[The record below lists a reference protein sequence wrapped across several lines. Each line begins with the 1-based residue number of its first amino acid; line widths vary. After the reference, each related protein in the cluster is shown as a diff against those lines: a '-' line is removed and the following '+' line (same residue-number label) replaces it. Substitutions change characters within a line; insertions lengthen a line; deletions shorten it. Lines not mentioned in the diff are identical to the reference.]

1 MSNILWSMV
10 AGALAGL
17 ASCIALLRFNF
28 VNASRTT
35 GTHKATAA
43 PEATAPSTPPEATPP
58 STPPPPQSPAP
69 HAGSA
74 PVPDTIA
81 AILPPLAKTLSPLAE
96 EVSHPRELLDMP
108 EFQAVVEAFR
118 RPDATMALLSQY
130 ALGANWPLACAAFL
144 VLAER
149 SERQSL
155 CDSVLQHLPNTRPY
169 VLMYTFGF
177 LASLEQR
184 PPVGAVVLAAT
195 QWWQDNAVIPGFIHD
210 YFAQSAQ
217 LGDRPGFGKYLEAK
231 TTELDNAEA
240 IIGLLQKIQHSFA
253 SQLLAALR
261 SWLDT
266 RIDQEFLN
274 SVGTLW
280 SPADRDPMLVL
291 PAAWQELFATAESAV
306 RQSRPRS
313 LLICGDPRIGKTTFI
328 KLLGERLQQDG
339 WTIFAASGSE
349 LMADQIYIGQLEG
362 RIRKVLASL
371 HAQRKLI
378 YYVPDFGQ
386 MANSGTH
393 QGQSASILDQILPAI
408 ATGNLILIGES
419 SQAAATRLLQTRPS
433 LRSLIEVIL
442 LQPMSDTETSALATQ
457 IGKRITEQGGPDI
470 PEQAIATTMDLAQHF
485 LGTQQLPGVVLELL
499 KRATSRAIAA
509 GETALTAESVIATL
523 SQLSGL
529 PPVILD
535 TSQRVNLAHVQDF
548 FTRRVMGQDEA
559 VKAMVDRIAM
569 LKAGL
574 TDPGRPIGVFL
585 FAGPTG
591 TGKTELAKTLA
602 EFLFGSAELTR
613 LDMSEFQTVEA
624 TTKILGH
631 RDDSGTESLI
641 DRIRKQPFSVV
652 LLDEFEKAHP
662 NCWDLFLQI
671 FDDGRLSDANGKEAD
686 FRHCIIILTSNL
698 GATAHRGSGL
708 GFRTETGA
716 FTDDQV
722 LRTIGQTFRPEF
734 VNRLDKIIVFQPL
747 SRELMRGIL
756 HRELTGIQARRG
768 LRERAWAVEWEAS
781 AIEFLLDRGFSPQM
795 GARPLKRAIDQ
806 LLLAP
811 LAATLVEHRFPEGD
825 QFLFVRSDGK
835 KIEVEFVDP
844 DAEPA
849 ASGVPEP
856 DVENDVSLPAIV
868 LSQSGSV
875 AERAVLTSSWR
886 DIDRALAGEAWQ
898 AKIEGLGL
906 ALADPAIWSRDD
918 RHRVFSSLELADRI
932 SEAARTAERLFQR
945 YNTSSEHS
953 ARASRE
959 LAGRLALQL
968 YNLRQGMADFAADAP
983 VDALLRVDP
992 ALDIDVE
999 GGDAADW
1006 YRQLTGM
1013 YRQWATKRR
1022 MQIKEIG
1029 SFHGKSMPILIVTG
1043 FGAFRTLKEEVGLHV
1058 LEVDQKSE
1066 NTRRIVAR
1074 VTVVAGPDRGLPIS
1088 GEFAAAAQLLTSA
1101 PTTKSIVRR
1110 YREDP
1115 APMVRDIV
1123 GGWRSGRLSAVL
1135 GGDFDLIG
1143 VIKRRQPAA

>member
-1 MSNILWSMV
+1 MSDILWSMI
-10 AGALAGL
+10 AGALAGI

-28 VNASRTT
+28 VQASHTT
-35 GTHKATAA
+35 GTRKATAA
-43 PEATAPSTPPEATPP
+43 PETTAA
-58 STPPPPQSPAP
+58 STPPPPQSPTP
-69 HAGSA
+69 LAGSA

-81 AILPPLAKTLSPLAE
+81 AILPQLAKTLSPLAE

-118 RPDATMALLSQY
+118 RPDATMALLGQY
-130 ALGANWPLACAAFL
+130 ALGANWPLACAAFM

-149 SERQSL
+149 PERQSL

-169 VLMYTFGF
+169 VLMYTFRF

-184 PPVGAVVLAAT
+184 PPVGAVVLAAR
-195 QWWQDNAVIPGFIHD
+195 QWWQDNAVIPGFIDD
-210 YFAQSAQ
+210 YFAQSAR
-217 LGDRPGFGKYLEAK
+217 LGDRPDFGKYLEAK
-231 TTELDNAEA
+231 KTELDDAA
-240 IIGLLQKIQHSFA
+240 IIIGLLQKIQHSFA

-261 SWLDT
+261 NWQDT
-266 RIDQEFLN
+266 RIDREFLS

-280 SPADRDPMLVL
+280 SSADRDPLLVL
-291 PAAWQELFATAESAV
+291 PPSWQELFATAESAL

-328 KLLGERLQQDG
+328 KLLGARLQQDG

-362 RIRKVLASL
+362 RIRKVVASL
-371 HAQRKLI
+371 HPQRKLI
-378 YYVPDFGQ
+378 YHVPDLGQ
-386 MANSGTH
+386 IADSGSH
-393 QGQSASILDQILPAI
+393 KGQSASILDQILPAI

-419 SQAAATRLLQTRPS
+419 SQTAATRLLQTRPS
-433 LRSLIEVIL
+433 LRSLIEVISL
-442 LQPMSDTETSALATQ
+442 PPMNDTETSALAMQ
-457 IGKRITEQGGPDI
+457 IGNRITEQGGPDI

-485 LGTQQLPGVVLELL
+485 LGTRQLPGVVLELL
-499 KRATSRAIAA
+499 KRAASRAIAA

-535 TSQRVNLAHVQDF
+535 TSQRVILAHVQDF

-602 EFLFGSAELTR
+602 EFLFGSAERMTR

-631 RDDSGTESLI
+631 RGDSATESLI

-652 LLDEFEKAHP
+652 LLDEFEKSHP

-671 FDDGRLSDANGKEAD
+671 FDDGRLSDANGREAD

-708 GFRTETGA
+708 GFRSDAGA
-716 FTDDQV
+716 FTDDQI
-722 LRTIGQTFRPEF
+722 LRMIGQTFRPEF

-756 HRELTGIQARRG
+756 HKELAGIQARRG

-781 AIEFLLDRGFSPQM
+781 AIEFLLDRGFSPEI

-844 DAEPA
+844 DAEPG

-856 DVENDVSLPAIV
+856 DAENNLSLPAIV

-875 AERAVLTSSWR
+875 AERALLASSWR
-886 DIDRALAGEAWQ
+886 DIDKELACEAWQ
-898 AKIEGLGL
+898 AKIDRLRL

-932 SEAARTAERLFQR
+932 NEAARAAERLFHR
-945 YNTSSEHS
+945 YNTSSERS

-968 YNLRQGMADFAADAP
+968 YNLRPGMADFAANAP

-999 GGDAADW
+999 GGDAAEW
-1006 YRQLTGM
+1006 CRQLTGM

-1022 MQIKEIG
+1022 MQIKDIG
-1029 SFHGKSMPILIVTG
+1029 AFHGRSMPILIITG
-1043 FGAFRTLKEEVGLHV
+1043 FGAFRTLNEEAGLHV
-1058 LEVDQKSE
+1058 LEVDQKSA

-1074 VTVVAGPDRGLPIS
+1074 VTVVAGPDRGLPTS

-1110 YREDP
+1110 YRADP